1 MVAALFGKTLMRESN
16 RESVQ
21 VGATKIPRP
30 AGGLQMKSLP
40 SEVRIN
46 WMDPM
51 RGLAALLVCAAH
63 TYYALVAPVTGL
75 EVPVARVLNGLAY
88 QSVFIFFAISG
99 LAITQS
105 ILRGIACKGRFE
117 VREYLAARLGRL
129 YPPLLAAVL
138 LGAAVYFFI
147 QTFELSGKVTFSL
160 PGDHYV
166 LRNKAAW
173 TPKEVWAP
181 LTFLSTVF
189 VPGGTSM
196 NGSLWSLNFEFWLYV
211 FAGLCAAFFSNGSRV
226 SGALLL
232 CLLACY
238 FFQHPPSSFY
248 FWYAPVWIFGAFMAG
263 VRVFPSVRWVKAIC
277 RAVVFLAAATMLW
290 FVWRFRFACL
300 LPSNTKLGASLVHA
314 CAAVLCIAGLDR
326 IWHGSFRQVGKFL
339 SWSAGYSY
347 TLYVIH
353 FPLLL
358 LAMAL
363 IRPALSQQPFWAVC
377 GCATAVFVGING
389 TAWLLSRFLERPGLL
404 RDRLLVILRCGMR

>member
-1 MVAALFGKTLMRESN
+1 MSESDKEPVEMGKTEM
-16 RESVQ
+16 
-21 VGATKIPRP
+21 PRP
-30 AGGLQMKSLP
+30 AGGLQMKRLP
-40 SEVRIN
+40 CNDRIN

-51 RGLAALLVCAAH
+51 RGAAALLVCAAH

-75 EVPVARVLNGLAY
+75 KVPVARVLNGLAY

-138 LGAAVYFFI
+138 LGAAVYFLI

-173 TPKEVWAP
+173 KLKEVWAP

-211 FAGLCAAFFSNGSRV
+211 FAGLCAAFCSNGSRMA
-226 SGALLL
+226 GAILL
-232 CLLACY
+232 CLLGC
-238 FFQHPPSSFY
+238 FVFQHPPSSFY
-248 FWYAPVWIFGAFMAG
+248 FWYAPVWIFGAFMVG
-263 VRVFPSVRWVKAIC
+263 VRACPSVRWVRAVS
-277 RAVVFLAAATMLW
+277 RAVVLLAAVTILW
-290 FVWRFRFACL
+290 FVWRFSFACL

-314 CAAVLCIAGLDR
+314 CAAVLCISGLDR
-326 IWHGSFRQVGKFL
+326 MWHGSFTQVGKLL

-358 LAMAL
+358 LSMAL
-363 IRPALSQQPFWAVC
+363 IRPALARYPFWAVC

-389 TAWLLSRFLERPGLL
+389 SAWLLSRFLERPGLL
-404 RDRLLVILRCGMR
+404 RDRLRVILRCGTH